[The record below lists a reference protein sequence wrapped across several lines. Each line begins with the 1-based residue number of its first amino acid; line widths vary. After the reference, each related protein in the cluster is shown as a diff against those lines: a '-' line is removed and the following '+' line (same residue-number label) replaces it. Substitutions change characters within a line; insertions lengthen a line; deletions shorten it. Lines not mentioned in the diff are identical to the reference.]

1 MRWGPFV
8 AGLIGGA
15 ILAGDG
21 PEEDAKLKYNGPE
34 GTFLGPNDR
43 RVQSEINYKTK
54 EYAKIAVEKLPYYA
68 KLYNAP
74 NLDQLDYILKPFEA
88 AASMKL
94 KGGYP
99 MVKMGASFDE
109 VTKETKSE
117 WEDLLEYFAIG
128 LSETSRLLE
137 GRVYAALTQ
146 HFSDYFL
153 ARVNKF
159 VAHHPL
165 IVKGQIFDR
174 YDLFEMQRK
183 RFGTHYLDAGDEETA
198 KRFIPVKTS
207 YENYRLSAELAVKDW
222 ERELP
227 KTGIPEEEWKP
238 LIEEFKALRLKDRMP
253 SLREGDRAKEISIK
267 LDELLKKAETAA

>member
-1 MRWGPFV
+1 
-8 AGLIGGA
+8 
-15 ILAGDG
+15 
-21 PEEDAKLKYNGPE
+21 
-34 GTFLGPNDR
+34 
-43 RVQSEINYKTK
+43 
-54 EYAKIAVEKLPYYA
+54 
-68 KLYNAP
+68 
-74 NLDQLDYILKPFEA
+74 
-88 AASMKL
+88 
-94 KGGYP
+94 
-99 MVKMGASFDE
+99 MGASFDE
-109 VTKETKSE
+109 VTKETKAE

-174 YDLFEMQRK
+174 YQLFEMQRK
-183 RFGTHYLDAGDEETA
+183 KYGKRFLDAGDEETA

-207 YENYRLSAELAVKDW
+207 YELWRLSAELAVERR

-253 SLREGDRAKEISIK
+253 SLRDIQRATEISIK
-267 LDELLKKAETAA
+267 LDEMEEAKAS